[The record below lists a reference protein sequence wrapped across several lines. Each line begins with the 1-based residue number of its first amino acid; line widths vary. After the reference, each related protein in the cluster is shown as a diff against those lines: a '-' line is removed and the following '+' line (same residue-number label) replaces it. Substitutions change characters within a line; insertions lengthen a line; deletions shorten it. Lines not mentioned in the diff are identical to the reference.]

1 MYFEVGLAV
10 FDRSS
15 DGKFFLIFVPS
26 FSGYI
31 LALLS
36 PLSIAGRE
44 ISDKAFERSGSTI
57 TKKY

>member
-1 MYFEVGLAV
+1 
-10 FDRSS
+10 
-15 DGKFFLIFVPS
+15 VPS